1 MAVAFTQE
9 PSSPNGTQSSI
20 IYVVNNLIT
29 SPQAKYICDIK
40 ESGASDILVRLK
52 QPSNNSNLGVFEIS
66 DILHDYIEYDTPWLI
81 QSPVTSSENTKTFSI
96 EFGEESSTSIS
107 GSLTISPNQIN
118 DEIVVYPAVTDDEE
132 GFNWDS
138 GSYLNNYLSNSPDD
152 LYVKSSEYATL
163 SLPNVSGSTWSN
175 SYQIEVYD
183 DDGQSMVL
191 TNIFGLSISP
201 TTAQQRLIHIPTGP
215 QNLKGVLP
223 ILTGDTWS
231 YYDITVSPSVGDS
244 IVKRY
249 YRLDDCVEQN
259 GTRFAFIN
267 RLGVFDYYTTE
278 LTNTEE
284 QSFDSQTYRQTFV
297 NYSTTD
303 GTVPYDRSRRGETIY
318 NKTIETSLTA
328 QTDWLTTEQVDW
340 LIELFQSPEVYVQR
354 GDTFL
359 PVIIENSTATLKTN
373 PKGQKLFTYQIE
385 YRIANPK
392 RSRR

>member
-1 MAVAFTQE
+1 MAVTFTQT

-29 SPQAKYICDIK
+29 QPQAKYICDIK
-40 ESGASDILVRLK
+40 ESGSSDILVRLT
-52 QPSNNSNLGVFEIS
+52 QPANNSNLGVFEIS

-81 QSPVTSSENTKTFSI
+81 QSAVTSSQNTKTFSI
-96 EFGEESSTSIS
+96 QFGEQSSTSIS

-118 DEIVVYPAVTDDEE
+118 NEIVVYPSVTDDEE

-138 GSYLNNYLSNSPDD
+138 GSYLNNYLSNSPDE
-152 LYVKSSEYATL
+152 LYVKSSEYGTL
-163 SLPNVSGSTWSN
+163 SLPNVSGSTWSS
-175 SYQIEVYD
+175 SYEIQVYD
-183 DDGQSMVL
+183 D
-191 TNIFGLSISP
+191 TNTLISSSYIPLFSSP
-201 TTAQQRLIHIPTGP
+201 TTAEQKLIHIPSGP
-215 QNLKGVLP
+215 QNLKGNLGVLD
-223 ILTGDTWS
+223 GENWS
-231 YYDITVSPSVGDS
+231 YYDITITPSVGDS
-244 IVKRY
+244 KVKRY

-267 RLGVFDYYTTE
+267 RLGVFDYYSTT

-284 QSFDSQTYRQTFV
+284 QSFDTQTYKQSFV

-303 GTVPYDRSRRGETIY
+303 GTVSYDRSRRGETIY
-318 NKTIETSLTA
+318 NKTIGTRYTS

-340 LIELFQSPEVYVQR
+340 LIELFQSPEVYIQR

-359 PVIIENSTATLKTN
+359 PIIVENSTARKKTN
-373 PKGQKLFTYQIE
+373 PRGQKLFTYTIE

-392 RSRR
+392 RNRR